1 MTLPDYPAPRS
12 KDGEYNKVVRQ
23 YITAKHEAYAL
34 RRERDAW
41 RMAFYA
47 VAFILF
53 ALVFTLLGAF
63 FTPHSLS

>member
-1 MTLPDYPAPRS
+1 MTLSDIPAPRS
-12 KDGEYNKVVRQ
+12 NDGEYNKVFRQ

-34 RRERDAW
+34 RQERDAW
-41 RMAFYA
+41 RIAFYV

-63 FTPHSLS
+63 FTLHS

>member
-1 MTLPDYPAPRS
+1 MTLSDIPAPRR
-12 KDGEYNKVVRQ
+12 KDDEFNKVFRQ

-41 RMAFYA
+41 RIAFYV

-63 FTPHSLS
+63 FTLHS